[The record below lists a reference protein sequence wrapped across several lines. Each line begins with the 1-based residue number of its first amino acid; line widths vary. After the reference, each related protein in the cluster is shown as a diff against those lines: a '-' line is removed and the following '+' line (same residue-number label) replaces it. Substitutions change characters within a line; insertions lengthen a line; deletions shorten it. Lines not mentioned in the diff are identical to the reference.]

1 MINELNLPEKKD
13 PKATNPLGTEGL
25 LSYDWI
31 ERRIYSIPS
40 LVLFALDWSMP
51 LPGVDWKEKE
61 TNLLNEYMKFKYC
74 LVVLRVFTIFE
85 KNKNILSILYFLIF
99 GKKKNLKMF
108 WEENFIK
115 TFWRTFQWVGKGGF
129 FFIIIFFCNKNNFP
143 KFFYRESLKN
153 KNIKMILLIFLGKNT
168 SYNLALDEKLTN
180 LKKNLDIEHS
190 RYIFLMPG
198 GLELV
203 VQNKKKLQKSIE
215 EISHGYYSEYLK
227 KIKKR
232 ITKLQDIASQ
242 EKNLKAQ
249 IKTAIIG
256 EIM

>member
-1 MINELNLPEKKD
+1 
-13 PKATNPLGTEGL
+13 
-25 LSYDWI
+25 
-31 ERRIYSIPS
+31 
-40 LVLFALDWSMP
+40 
-51 LPGVDWKEKE
+51 
-61 TNLLNEYMKFKYC
+61 
-74 LVVLRVFTIFE
+74 
-85 KNKNILSILYFLIF
+85 
-99 GKKKNLKMF
+99 
-108 WEENFIK
+108 
-115 TFWRTFQWVGKGGF
+115 
-129 FFIIIFFCNKNNFP
+129 
-143 KFFYRESLKN
+143 
-153 KNIKMILLIFLGKNT
+153 MILLIFLGKNT